1 MAISITLPRR
11 SGQTN
16 PLSSAQ
22 WDEVVGIIE
31 SAFSQV
37 STSTGSVTSVN
48 STVPSGLTVSGVPIT
63 GAGTI
68 AIGNNLSSGF
78 VKSAG
83 VGFGFTSSAFIDLT
97 SDVIGTLP
105 LANGGTNKS
114 SWTASRIVIVDGLGD
129 LSEAD
134 TATYPSLTELSYVKG
149 VTSDIQAQIN
159 SKEPTISIL
168 PTTKGGTGV
177 NMPSRQDLINYLV
190 DTTSATLNDV
200 LYFDGA
206 NLAWTPQSVGTAGI
220 GIDITSG
227 IISLKNG
234 ATLTGGSVL
243 YWDGVNSQI
252 TQDNSK
258 LFFNGTALGVGTNSG
273 FTKTLNVAGDARFTS
288 NLNSA
293 AQVDI
298 VNSSSGNAAV
308 SELRIFNNSNEG
320 FSFSAYSSGYITI
333 GTLDIASTAFFS
345 SGTLPMNLASDNTT
359 GIKIWSSNGSGTFTE
374 AVKFGNGETVFND
387 VGANRDFRIE
397 GDTISNLFFV
407 DASSDYIG
415 IGTNTPSVKL
425 HIYAPDDDG
434 WVLMENDA
442 TGIVGPSLILRY
454 GTTPAVKTGSIS
466 RNTNSLNINDTNA
479 IVITSPINLFNN
491 DNRVAGTLCV
501 ASSSTTINASAI
513 LQADSTTKGFL
524 PPRMTTAQRDA
535 IVSPA
540 IGLMLYNTTTN
551 RLTVYTNAGWTEVH

>member
-37 STSTGSVTSVN
+37 STSTGSVTSVDA
-48 STVPSGLTVSGVPIT
+48 TVPSGLTVSGVPIT

-114 SWTASRIVIVDGLGD
+114 SWTASRIVIVDGLGA

-227 IISLKNG
+227 IISIKNG

>member
-37 STSTGSVTSVN
+37 STSTGSVTSVDA
-48 STVPSGLTVSGVPIT
+48 TVPSGLTVSGVPIT

-114 SWTASRIVIVDGLGD
+114 SWTASRIVIVDGLGA

>member
-48 STVPSGLTVSGVPIT
+48 ATVPSGLTVSGVPIT

-149 VTSDIQAQIN
+149 VTSDIQTQIN

-227 IISLKNG
+227 IISIKNG
-234 ATLTGGSVL
+234 SNLTGGSVL

-273 FTKTLNVAGDARFTS
+273 FSKTL
-288 NLNSA
+288 
-293 AQVDI
+293 
-298 VNSSSGNAAV
+298 
-308 SELRIFNNSNEG
+308 
-320 FSFSAYSSGYITI
+320 
-333 GTLDIASTAFFS
+333 
-345 SGTLPMNLASDNTT
+345 
-359 GIKIWSSNGSGTFTE
+359 K
-374 AVKFGNGETVFND
+374 
-387 VGANRDFRIE
+387 
-397 GDTISNLFFV
+397 
-407 DASSDYIG
+407 
-415 IGTNTPSVKL
+415 
-425 HIYAPDDDG
+425 
-434 WVLMENDA
+434 
-442 TGIVGPSLILRY
+442 
-454 GTTPAVKTGSIS
+454 
-466 RNTNSLNINDTNA
+466 
-479 IVITSPINLFNN
+479 
-491 DNRVAGTLCV
+491 
-501 ASSSTTINASAI
+501 
-513 LQADSTTKGFL
+513 
-524 PPRMTTAQRDA
+524 
-535 IVSPA
+535 
-540 IGLMLYNTTTN
+540 
-551 RLTVYTNAGWTEVH
+551 

>member
-22 WDEVVGIIE
+22 WDDVVGIIE

-48 STVPSGLTVSGVPIT
+48 ATVPSGLTVSGVPIT

-83 VGFGFTSSAFIDLT
+83 VGFGFTSSASIGLT
-97 SDVIGTLP
+97 SDVSGTLP

-114 SWTASRIVIVDGLGD
+114 SWTSSRIVIVNGSGA

-220 GIDITSG
+220 GIGISSG

-308 SELRIFNNSNEG
+308 SELRVLNNSSAG
-320 FSFSAYSSGYITI
+320 FSFSAYSSGYVSI
-333 GTLDIASTAFFS
+333 GTLDIASTAFVS

-524 PPRMTTAQRDA
+524 PPRMTTVQRDA
-535 IVSPA
+535 IASPA
-540 IGLMLYNTTTN
+540 AGLMIFNTTTSKAN
-551 RLTVYTNAGWTEVH
+551 VYTGTAWDALH

>member
-48 STVPSGLTVSGVPIT
+48 ATVPNGLTVSGVPIV

-83 VGFGFTSSAFIDLT
+83 VGSGFTSSASIGLT
-97 SDVIGTLP
+97 SDVSGTLP

-114 SWTASRIVIVDGLGD
+114 SWTSSRIVIVNGSGA

-149 VTSDIQAQIN
+149 VTSDIQVQIN

-220 GIDITSG
+220 GIGISSG

-273 FTKTLNVAGDARFTS
+273 FSKTLNVAGDARFTS

-293 AQVDI
+293 AQIDI
-298 VNSSSGNAAV
+298 VNGSSGNSAL
-308 SELRIFNNSNEG
+308 SELRVLNNSSAG
-320 FSFSAYSSGYITI
+320 FSFSAYSSGYVSI
-333 GTLDIASTAFFS
+333 GTLDIASTAFVS

-374 AVKFGNGETVFND
+374 AVKFGNTETVFND

-551 RLTVYTNAGWTEVH
+551 RLTIYTNTGWTEVH